1 MIPFLA
7 PLLPFLQTLIQP
19 VIAALPK
26 IGAAIANFIAKIPPP
41 VLEKVIAATID
52 IVGDLAKRLLGCSDS
67 PAELGDKALNA
78 EKKPED
84 FETTSDYIKYLE
96 NDIKLDREA
105 FHNLTPEEK
114 RTRELAGTEI
124 YRQGISEK
132 LSFNVSDDFL
142 IFCGKVG
149 LDAKTVYL
157 FLDSVQQNGSITQND
172 ICAYFEGKC
181 QPEKAKEIGNFCRGI
196 FLKTL
201 DNPTLDTVNQKMIS
215 LMEEAGKVY

>member
-26 IGAAIANFIAKIPPP
+26 IGAAIANFVAKIPPP
-41 VLEKVIAATID
+41 VLEKIISTTID

-96 NDIKLDREA
+96 KDIKLDREA
-105 FHNLTPEEK
+105 FQNLTPEEK
-114 RTRELAGTEI
+114 RTRELTGTEI
-124 YRQGISEK
+124 YRHE
-132 LSFNVSDDFL
+132 FR
-142 IFCGKVG
+142 
-149 LDAKTVYL
+149 L
-157 FLDSVQQNGSITQND
+157 FRIIPVNP
-172 ICAYFEGKC
+172 A
-181 QPEKAKEIGNFCRGI
+181 GN
-196 FLKTL
+196 
-201 DNPTLDTVNQKMIS
+201 
-215 LMEEAGKVY
+215 